1 MIFSALLALV
11 LQNALQLFEVI
22 LMFGAGTGLIFI
34 LRWFWWRIN
43 AWSEIAAMFSSGIIS
58 IIINFTSVGVLLF
71 ADETGVFPAWSK
83 FPIIVLVTTVIWVL
97 VTYLTQPESNAVLR
111 DFYQK
116 IQPGGPGWSKVIQD
130 AKSENIDIVNDKEGW
145 SVPSGII
152 AMLLGCVLIY
162 SSLFATGYWI
172 YGETTLAISITITA
186 IVSGFLLKRVWSK
199 IRTKIL

>member
-1 MIFSALLALV
+1 LV

-58 IIINFTSVGVLLF
+58 VIINFTSVGAILF
-71 ADETGVFPAWSK
+71 AEETGVFPAWSK
-83 FPIIVLVTTVIWVL
+83 FPIIVLITTIIWVL
-97 VTYLTQPESNAVLR
+97 TTFLTQPESKDVLR

-116 IQPGGPGWSKVIQD
+116 IQPGGPGWAKVID
-130 AKSENIDIVNDKEGW
+130 EARSENIEIVNDNEGW

-152 AMLLGCVLIY
+152 AMLLGCVFIY
-162 SSLFATGYWI
+162 SCLFATGYWI
-172 YGETTLAISITITA
+172 YGETTLAVSITITA
-186 IVSGFLLKRVWSK
+186 IVSGYLLKRTWGK
-199 IRTKIL
+199 IRAKVL

>member
-1 MIFSALLALV
+1 MICSALLALV

-58 IIINFTSVGVLLF
+58 VIINFTSVGAILF
-71 ADETGVFPAWSK
+71 AEETGVFPAWSK
-83 FPIIVLVTTVIWVL
+83 FPIIVLITTIIWVL
-97 VTYLTQPESNAVLR
+97 TTFLTEPESKDVLR

-116 IQPGGPGWSKVIQD
+116 IQPGGPGWAKVID
-130 AKSENIDIVNDKEGW
+130 EARSENIEIVNDNEGW

-152 AMLLGCVLIY
+152 AMLLGCVFIY
-162 SSLFATGYWI
+162 SCLFATGYWI
-172 YGETTLAISITITA
+172 YGETTLAVSITITA
-186 IVSGFLLKRVWSK
+186 IVSGYLLKRTWGK
-199 IRTKIL
+199 IRAKVL

>member
-1 MIFSALLALV
+1 LALV